1 MAILFIILALL
12 ALSGLPLFLILSY
25 LAIFGYISEGL
36 TPAIYF
42 SELMRLASN
51 HTLVAIPLF
60 TVAGYLLAESRASER
75 IIRLAQAGMGRV
87 PGGLAV
93 LTLLAMAIF
102 TAFTGASGITIVAM
116 GGLLLPTLLKS
127 GYKERFSLG
136 LLTSSGS
143 IGLLFPPSL
152 PIIIYGVVAEVP
164 IDQLFIGGLI
174 PGILLV
180 VGVSLYA
187 VQQNLHLAKDTTNHN
202 EPFFP
207 ALRGAA
213 WELALPIIIIGG
225 IYGGIFTATEAAAV
239 SAAYLLIVE
248 CFIIRDI
255 HPIRDLP
262 RVLSEAGIM
271 IGAILMIIGS
281 ALALINY
288 LIYADIPMLILEWVQ
303 SVISTRIMFLIS
315 VNIFLLIVGCLMD
328 IFSALMVI
336 VPLVLP
342 MALEYGVHPIHF
354 GIIFLVNLEIGYST
368 PPVGLNLFIASHRFN
383 RPVLKLYR
391 ATLPF
396 LAIQLTILLII
407 TYIPELVL
415 FPIEWLKH

>member
-1 MAILFIILALL
+1 MSFGFVIILLL
-12 ALSGLPLFLILSY
+12 AFAGLPLFLILS
-25 LAIFGYISEGL
+25 LLGISGYISEGL
-36 TPAIYF
+36 DPAIYF

-51 HTLVAIPLF
+51 HTLTAIPLF
-60 TVAGYLLAESRASER
+60 TVAGYLLAESKASER
-75 IIRLAQAGMGRV
+75 IIRLTQSGFGKI

-93 LTLLAMAIF
+93 LTLVTMAIF
-102 TAFTGASGITIVAM
+102 TAFTGASGITIVAL
-116 GGLLLPTLLKS
+116 GGLLFPTLLKS

-152 PIIIYGVVAEVP
+152 PIIIYGVVAEVS
-164 IDQLFIGGLI
+164 INKMFIGGLV

-180 VGVSLYA
+180 SGVSLYA
-187 VQQNLHLAKDTTNHN
+187 VLMNRTHEKVKISY
-202 EPFFP
+202 EPFLP
-207 ALRGAA
+207 ALRDAA
-213 WELALPIIIIGG
+213 WELALPIVVIGG
-225 IYGGIFTATEAAAV
+225 IYGGVFTATEAAAV
-239 SAAYLLIVE
+239 SAGYLLIVE

-262 RVLSEAGIM
+262 RVLSESAIM
-271 IGAILMIIGS
+271 IGAILLILGS

-288 LIYADIPMLILEWVQ
+288 LIYAEIPMIILEWVK
-303 SVISTRIMFLIS
+303 SVISSRVMFLIS

-342 MALEYGVHPIHF
+342 MAIAYDVHPIHF

-368 PPVGLNLFIASHRFN
+368 PPVGLNLFIASHRF
-383 RPVLKLYR
+383 RQPILKLYR

-396 LAIQLTILLII
+396 LIIQLIILLII
-407 TYIPELVL
+407 TYVPELVL
-415 FPIEWLKH
+415 YPIELFSK